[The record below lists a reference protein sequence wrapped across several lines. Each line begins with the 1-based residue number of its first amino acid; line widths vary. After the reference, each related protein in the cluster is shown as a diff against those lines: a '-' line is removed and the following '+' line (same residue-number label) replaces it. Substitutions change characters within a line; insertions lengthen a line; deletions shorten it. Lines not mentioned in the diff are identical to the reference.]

1 MIRCRERARVNLGPY
16 LYIFILKP
24 QTTRSVTVIQRRYQ
38 WHLCRLG
45 EYALHG
51 ADETCQSCKAMSDMG
66 ETVSLLFAMSELG
79 LYGSQLDCM
88 VRTSQRFLQ
97 GYVHEALQQDGG

>member
-1 MIRCRERARVNLGPY
+1 MERARGNLGPY
-16 LYIFILKP
+16 LYIYFKAP
-24 QTTRSVTVIQRRYQ
+24 NNKVCDRHSTTLPMALV
-38 WHLCRLG
+38 LG

-51 ADETCQSCKAMSDMG
+51 AVETCQSCKAMSDMG

-88 VRTSQRFLQ
+88 VRTSQHFLQ